1 MRSRR
6 FWALLCLVA
15 VVASASA
22 VAASSVSAAE
32 QVTITWWHNA
42 DRNPGRAFWATVAKE
57 YEKSHPN
64 VKIEVLPLQNEQFLT
79 KIPVALQSPDP
90 PDLFQQWGG
99 GQMAEQVKAG
109 KVMDLTTSAKAAIKN
124 IGGSAA
130 GWSYNGKQYGLPY
143 TLGIVG
149 FWYNKALF
157 RQAGITAPPKT
168 MAQFLAAVSKLKA
181 AGITPV
187 SLGAKD
193 RWPSAFWW
201 DYLAVRYCSKQTM
214 QQVQVTF
221 KFTDPCWVKA
231 GKALD
236 VINRAEPFQE
246 GFLGT
251 PAQQGAGSSAG
262 LVANGKAAMELMGHW
277 DPSVMQ
283 SLRPDNKVPGFLGWF
298 PFPSVT
304 GGKGTANA
312 ALGGG
317 DGFSCSFKA
326 PPECVAFLQ
335 YLVSPAVQKR
345 WGKLGIGLPVAKG
358 SESSVTDKNLKGLL
372 KFRASSSFI
381 QTYLD
386 IAYGNKVGQALNDAV
401 SAQLAGKKTA
411 AQVVKS
417 IQDAA
422 KST

>member
-1 MRSRR
+1 MKSRR
-6 FWALLCLVA
+6 LWALLCLVA
-15 VVASASA
+15 LVASASA
-22 VAASSVSAAE
+22 VVTSSGSAAE
-32 QVTITWWHNA
+32 GVTITWWHNA
-42 DRNPGRAFWATVAKE
+42 DRNPGRDFWAKVAKE
-57 YEKSHPN
+57 YEAKHPG

-109 KVMDLTTSAKAAIKN
+109 KVMDLTRSAKAAIKN

-157 RQAGITAPPKT
+157 RQAGIATPPKT
-168 MAQFLAAVSKLKA
+168 MAQFLATVSKLKA

-201 DYLAVRYCSKQTM
+201 DYLAVRYCSQQTM
-214 QQVQVTF
+214 QQAQVTF

-236 VINRAEPFQE
+236 AINAAEPFQE

-304 GGKGTANA
+304 GGKGSASA

-317 DGFSCSFKA
+317 DGFSCSYKA

-372 KFRASSSFI
+372 KFRGSASFI

>member
-1 MRSRR
+1 MRRRR

-109 KVMDLTTSAKAAIKN
+109 KVMDLTKSAKAAIKN
-124 IGGSAA
+124 IGGAAA

-157 RQAGITAPPKT
+157 KQAGITTPPKT
-168 MAQFLAAVSKLKA
+168 MAQFLAAVGKLKA

-187 SLGAKD
+187 ALGAKD

-201 DYLAVRYCSKQTM
+201 DYLAVRYCSQTAM
-214 QQVQVTF
+214 QQAQVTF
-221 KFTDPCWVKA
+221 KFSDPCWLKA

-236 VINRAEPFQE
+236 TILAAEPFQN

-283 SLRPDNKVPGFLGWF
+283 SLRPDEKVPSFLGWF

-304 GGKGTANA
+304 GGKGNATA

-317 DGFSCSFKA
+317 DGFSCSYKA
-326 PPECVAFLQ
+326 PPECVDFLR

-345 WGKLGIGLPVAKG
+345 WGRLGIGLPVAKG

-372 KFRASSSFI
+372 KFRGSSSFI

-401 SAQLAGKKTA
+401 SAQLAGTKTA
-411 AQVVKS
+411 AQVVKA

>member
-1 MRSRR
+1 MKIRR
-6 FWALLCLVA
+6 LWALLCLVA
-15 VVASASA
+15 LVASASA
-22 VAASSVSAAE
+22 VVTSSGSAAE

-79 KIPVALQSPDP
+79 KIPVALQSPEP

-109 KVMDLTTSAKAAIKN
+109 KVMDLTTSAKAAIRN

-304 GGKGTANA
+304 GGKGSANA

-317 DGFSCSFKA
+317 DGFSCSYKA